1 MCLNKIYYLNTMRS
15 SFGKKNRIEN
25 TLESFNINQEAFDWK
40 NGENPRYP
48 ALVCLIKENE
58 KSKQILIGEHKEGIE
73 KFLKIT
79 SKKVSIAYNVQ
90 ADFTYEIPL
99 QVLIQN
105 VWNNTITWFRTFMLC
120 R

>member
-1 MCLNKIYYLNTMRS
+1 MRS

-58 KSKQILIGEHKEGIE
+58 KSKQYLLE
-73 KFLKIT
+73 
-79 SKKVSIAYNVQ
+79 SIK
-90 ADFTYEIPL
+90 
-99 QVLIQN
+99 
-105 VWNNTITWFRTFMLC
+105 RG
-120 R
+120 